1 MIDTAALRR
10 LLSPRDAVAAIES
23 ALRDGLDPELDAPR
37 VPTRVPAGE
46 ILLMP
51 SHGDRFAGVKVAT
64 VAPGNSARGLPKIQ
78 GLYMLLDAD
87 TLAPVAVMD
96 GAELTLIR
104 TPAVTVTAIK
114 HLLLAG
120 SGSLRVDRLLVFGT
134 SLQALAHIRTA
145 TEVLDI
151 GEVIVIGRRPDAA
164 ARLAATVAAGGF
176 AGPGVRARAATPA
189 RVGSPPH
196 PDSDL
201 DDADVIVC
209 ATSSR
214 TPVFDGSRVK
224 PSAVVAAIGS
234 HGLDAREIDPALA
247 RRADVVVEGRASALR
262 EGGDLI
268 PARSADEWARHPPAN
283 LAELVAG
290 SVRRRPDSPA
300 LFTGVGMSWEDLV
313 IAGRAYERLSY

>member
-1 MIDTAALRR
+1 MLDAETLRT
-10 LLSPRDAVAAIES
+10 LLPPAVVVDAIER
-23 ALRDGLDPELDAPR
+23 ALADGLDPELDAAR
-37 VPTRVPAGE
+37 VPTAVPAGE

-51 SHGDRFAGVKVAT
+51 SHGARFAGVKVAT
-64 VAPGNSARGLPKIQ
+64 VAPGNPARGLPKIQ
-78 GLYMLLDAD
+78 GIYVLLHAE
-87 TLAPVAVMD
+87 TLAPLAVMD

-120 SGSLRVDRLLVFGT
+120 RGDLRVDRMLVFGT
-134 SLQALAHIRTA
+134 SLQALAHIRAA
-145 TEVLDI
+145 TEVLDV

-164 ARLAATVAAGGF
+164 AQLAAVVAAGGS
-176 AGPGVRARAATPA
+176 AASRADGKVGLSA
-189 RVGSPPH
+189 RVGSPA
-196 PDSDL
+196 DL
-201 DDADVIVC
+201 GDADVIVC

-214 TPVFDGSRVK
+214 TAVFDGSRVK
-224 PSAVVAAIGS
+224 SSAVVAAIGS

-268 PARSADEWARHPPAN
+268 PARSAEEWEQHPPAN

-290 SVRRRPDSPA
+290 SVQRRQDSPA

-313 IAGRAYERLSY
+313 IAGRAYERLGSQRTS